1 MKLRFNAKTLVHFS
15 GEEPKTFNEIEFGQ
29 SGAPSNKKLLVTA
42 ELSFDLDICSFY
54 RFALLDRCFFSAAP
68 SLRLCMHTSAWMGPS
83 TAALPHPCPPC
94 PALLGFIQC
103 TCSTGYAVPRSSGTS
118 CPEITKRLLCFA
130 FSSSSN
136 NPPSPGLNESIV
148 PLTARIHC
156 CPETWRVSLPL
167 FSPSKTELYLGTPY
181 PCPSPPYLPALLG
194 RQRR

>member
-94 PALLGFIQC
+94 PAPCRARFHPMYVLDRIR
-103 TCSTGYAVPRSSGTS
+103 CSTEFRHVMPGDYKALA
-118 CPEITKRLLCFA
+118 LLCFLVV
-130 FSSSSN
+130 F
-136 NPPSPGLNESIV
+136 
-148 PLTARIHC
+148 
-156 CPETWRVSLPL
+156 
-167 FSPSKTELYLGTPY
+167 
-181 PCPSPPYLPALLG
+181 
-194 RQRR
+194 